1 MLEFDLNINTLII
14 AVFGLVNIP
23 LSIWIFIQN
32 PKSWTNKLFSFLII
46 TLTVYLVVNTELYVF
61 KDYKVRFLLGS
72 FIMGIGAIINL
83 LVFLFLSTFPD
94 PIIRVKKKVII
105 PIAIVTFL
113 LFISTFFGLI
123 IKGIIVNPDNSVTPE
138 TGILMPFFGLHT
150 LVLIVAGFISLIK
163 RRKAAE
169 GIDKSRL
176 NYIFFAFGALF
187 FLVLVFNF
195 ILPVIFKNG
204 FFVPF
209 LPIYILM
216 FLVIVSYTIVKHSL
230 FGLSVLATQALT
242 ILLWVILFSNVI
254 VVHDSTQRLINI
266 VIFSASLIS
275 GILLIRSVITEVK
288 QREKLRELNDKL
300 KELDKQKDEFVSM
313 AAHELRSP
321 LTAIKGYVSM
331 IIEGDTGDIPEKARQ
346 FLADAM
352 AVTDRLVRLVN
363 NMLDVSRIE
372 EGRIVYQIEETS
384 LIRAVQEIYYSF
396 RVEAERKNLV
406 IKLDTPNGLEDNVKV
421 DPDRVREVISNF
433 VSNAIKFTE
442 KGRIDIIMSNPK
454 PGFVKVEVV
463 DTGPGISKEEQA
475 KLFQKFYRAE
485 STAGKTFGTG
495 LGLYITKL
503 LIEQFGGTIG
513 LKSEVN
519 KGSNFW
525 FELPL
530 VKRL

>member
-321 LTAIKGYVSM
+321 LTSLKGYVLM
-331 IIEGDTGDIPEKARQ
+331 IIEGETGDIPEKARE
-346 FLADAM
+346 FLADAQ
-352 AVTDRLVRLVN
+352 AVL
-363 NMLDVSRIE
+363 
-372 EGRIVYQIEETS
+372 
-384 LIRAVQEIYYSF
+384 
-396 RVEAERKNLV
+396 
-406 IKLDTPNGLEDNVKV
+406 
-421 DPDRVREVISNF
+421 
-433 VSNAIKFTE
+433 
-442 KGRIDIIMSNPK
+442 
-454 PGFVKVEVV
+454 
-463 DTGPGISKEEQA
+463 
-475 KLFQKFYRAE
+475 
-485 STAGKTFGTG
+485 
-495 LGLYITKL
+495 
-503 LIEQFGGTIG
+503 
-513 LKSEVN
+513 
-519 KGSNFW
+519 
-525 FELPL
+525 
-530 VKRL
+530 